1 MPAEN
6 GSCWLTYRFG
16 VSFIHQGMR
25 VACATL
31 RNQGRQTMFTRIT
44 RHFCSWCFPTSVA
57 DTVGNHQPQRWD
69 SALDFTITKWAWS
82 PASRY
87 THRLFLKRRAK
98 GGKLLAVQSSNRQR
112 VDWKHKLQER
122 PYLTGKSKVS
132 CDLPLGPWAN
142 PLQLSKVLISHSTLN
157 KSLDFNFL
165 PTQMTRLP
173 WEQKLLW
180 IFVVG
185 E

>member
-1 MPAEN
+1 MIDLVKLVGLPLGLHFSSVGYHQPGNLPAEN
-6 GSCWLTYRFG
+6 GNCWLTYRFG

-25 VACATL
+25 VACSCQS
-31 RNQGRQTMFTRIT
+31 NQGRQTMFTRIT

-112 VDWKHKLQER
+112 VD
-122 PYLTGKSKVS
+122 
-132 CDLPLGPWAN
+132 
-142 PLQLSKVLISHSTLN
+142 
-157 KSLDFNFL
+157 
-165 PTQMTRLP
+165 
-173 WEQKLLW
+173 
-180 IFVVG
+180 
-185 E
+185 